1 MKNNNNTKTLSNG
14 ATVAMIGGRTVPRDI
29 FKFSLGT
36 KEISASELEAEFEKP
51 VDCD

>member
-14 ATVAMIGGRTVPRDI
+14 ATVPESRTVPRDI

-36 KEISASELEAEFEKP
+36 KEIPVSELEAEFEKP